1 MKKLGIVLFTA
12 VAFVLLLAACSP
24 EQAQQVADQA
34 EAIATENADEI
45 NAAATQ
51 AVAVATE
58 NADEINAAAT
68 EAVAVATENAD
79 EINAA
84 ATQAAEAVEEVME
97 EEATPEAPVEGE
109 EEMSEGEGEE
119 MAEEEMAEGEME
131 EEMSDVAAMLGDEA
145 CEVDLTGEEIVIYQ
159 QAGREGP
166 LAAILGS
173 GFAYATEDAINL
185 INDNGGICGA
195 SVRVEFGE
203 TNYDVEQEIAVYE
216 RFRVADPKPVVL
228 LSYGS
233 GATVALK
240 DRVVEDEIVH
250 LVAGLN
256 AEAIYN
262 PVSGYTVGTAPIYSD
277 QFVGFLEW
285 LSENWDEMKPEGA
298 GDEIVVGVIGWP
310 NAFGAGATTPEALAY
325 AESIGVTVL
334 PLEEAA
340 LSPDADVSGPVQNLV
355 LNGANV
361 IWNQSLSF
369 TPAQVV
375 GTAHALGVWDQ
386 IIMSG
391 VNWSM
396 HNDVPTFL
404 GENQALID
412 GYMGPLP
419 YAYWS
424 DTDVPGVQLA
434 IMAFEEAGRPEE
446 DRSTTYLTTFA
457 QFLAIRNA
465 YIHAINMQGGLEGVT
480 GATMLEAMADLGEI
494 DGGGIS
500 TYVVGDTDRSPNTT
514 SIRRVTWDGEQIV
527 YEVVAENVELPDTR
541 PSAE

>member
-1 MKKLGIVLFTA
+1 MKKLKLLLLTALVVTLF
-12 VAFVLLLAACSP
+12 LAACSP

-51 AVAVATE
+51 VVAAATE
-58 NADEINAAAT
+58 NADTVNAAAT
-68 EAVAVATENAD
+68 EVVAVATENAD

-84 ATQAAEAVEEVME
+84 ATQAAETVEDAMATAVPEQ
-97 EEATPEAPVEGE
+97 EATAEPEPEPEPTGE
-109 EEMSEGEGEE
+109 P
-119 MAEEEMAEGEME
+119 AEEGGEMNDIA
-131 EEMSDVAAMLGDEA
+131 SLLGDEA

-173 GFAYATEDAINL
+173 GFAYATEDAVNL
-185 INDNGGICGA
+185 INNNGGICGA
-195 SVRVEFGE
+195 TVSVEFGE

-216 RFRVADPKPVVL
+216 RFRVADPKPVFL

-240 DRVVEDEIVH
+240 DRVAEDEIVH
-250 LVAGLN
+250 LVAGLE

-262 PVSGYTVGTAPIYSD
+262 PVSGYTVAAAPIYSD
-277 QFVGFLEW
+277 QFAGFLEW
-285 LSENWDEMKPEGA
+285 LSNNWAEMKPEGA
-298 GDEIVVGVIGWP
+298 GDDIVVGVIGWP
-310 NAFGAGATTPEALAY
+310 NAFGAGATTPEAIAY
-325 AESIGVTVL
+325 AESLGVTVL

-340 LSPDADVSGPVQNLV
+340 LSPDADVSGPLQNLV
-355 LNGANV
+355 LSGANV

-375 GTAHALGVWDQ
+375 GTAHALGIWDQ
-386 IIMSG
+386 IVMSG

-419 YAYWS
+419 YSYWS

-434 IMAFEEAGRPEE
+434 MMAFEEAGRPEQ

-480 GATMLEAMADLGEI
+480 GATMLEAMTDLGEI

-500 TYVVGDTDRSPNTT
+500 VYVVGETDRSPNTT
-514 SIRRVTWDGEQIV
+514 SIRRVTWDGEQIG
-527 YEVVAENVELPDTR
+527 YEVIADNVELPDTR
-541 PSAE
+541 PSGE